1 MFEVGDVFTCPKS
14 YGFDSDVSKD
24 GLGRT
29 TQFFPYNSLK
39 YMEIVDKRKFNKKF
53 IYKIRLFCEK
63 GKTDTKYY
71 TWSFSNMKDP
81 DELIKW
87 VPKRVLDHKIYVG
100 SIVKI
105 GWDVIAKEQLNEGA

>member
-1 MFEVGDVFTCPKS
+1 MFKVGDVFICPKS
-14 YGFDSDVSKD
+14 YGFDNDISSDGFEKS
-24 GLGRT
+24 

-39 YMEIVDKRKFNKKF
+39 YMEIVDKRKFNKKY
-53 IYKIRLFCEK
+53 IYKIRLFYEK

-71 TWSFSNMKDP
+71 AWSLGNIKDP

-87 VPKRVLDHKIYVG
+87 VSKRVLDHKVHIG